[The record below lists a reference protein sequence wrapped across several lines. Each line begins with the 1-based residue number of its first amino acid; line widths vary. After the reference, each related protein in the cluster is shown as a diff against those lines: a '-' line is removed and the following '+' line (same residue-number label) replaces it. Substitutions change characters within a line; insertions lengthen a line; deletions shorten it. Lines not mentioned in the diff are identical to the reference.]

1 MSCSQSGSGETT
13 RRSAPRLPLWG
24 GGPVIA
30 GRPVPY
36 PSGELP
42 EDFAERLERLKQA
55 SGLSWERLAEA
66 IGVERKQV
74 LRWRRGTEPSGS
86 AYHALVEL
94 ARWIPGGIEILLGE
108 DFLAPHEGGE

>member
-1 MSCSQSGSGETT
+1 MPAVPCPTRAASC
-13 RRSAPRLPLWG
+13 
-24 GGPVIA
+24 
-30 GRPVPY
+30 
-36 PSGELP
+36 P

-55 SGLSWERLAEA
+55 SGLSWDAFAEA
-66 IGVERKQV
+66 LGVERKQV

-108 DFLAPHEGGE
+108 DFLAPQSGR

>member
-1 MSCSQSGSGETT
+1 MSCSPSSPRETN
-13 RRSAPRLPLWG
+13 RRSSPRLPFHG

-42 EDFAERLERLKQA
+42 EDFPERLERLKQA
-55 SGLSWERLAEA
+55 SGLSWDAFAEA
-66 IGVERKQV
+66 LGVERKQV

-108 DFLAPHEGGE
+108 DFLSPETGS

>member
-1 MSCSQSGSGETT
+1 MSCSQSGPRET
-13 RRSAPRLPLWG
+13 RRRASPRLPEYG

-42 EDFAERLERLKQA
+42 DDFAERLERLKQA

-74 LRWRRGTEPSGS
+74 LRWRRDTEPSGS

-94 ARWIPGGIEILLGE
+94 ARWIPGGLEILLGE
-108 DFLAPHEGGE
+108 DFLDSPEGS

>member
-1 MSCSQSGSGETT
+1 MSCSPSSPRETN
-13 RRSAPRLPLWG
+13 RRTAPRLPLGG

-30 GRPVPY
+30 GRRVPY

-42 EDFAERLERLKQA
+42 EDFAERLDRLKRA
-55 SGLSWERLAEA
+55 SGLSWDAFAEA
-66 IGVERKQV
+66 VGVERKQV

-108 DFLAPHEGGE
+108 DFLAPQSGR

>member
-1 MSCSQSGSGETT
+1 M
-13 RRSAPRLPLWG
+13 
-24 GGPVIA
+24 IA

-42 EDFAERLERLKQA
+42 DDFPDRLERLKRA
-55 SGLSWERLAEA
+55 SGLSWDAFAEA
-66 IGVERKQV
+66 AGVERKQL

-86 AYHALVEL
+86 AYHALVEV

-108 DFLAPHEGGE
+108 DFLEPRVGGK

>member
-1 MSCSQSGSGETT
+1 MSCSPSSPGETN
-13 RRSAPRLPLWG
+13 RRASPRLPLRG

-30 GRPVPY
+30 GRHVPY

-42 EDFAERLERLKQA
+42 EDFPERLDRLKRA
-55 SGLSWERLAEA
+55 SGLSWDAFAEA
-66 IGVERKQV
+66 VGVERKQV

-94 ARWIPGGIEILLGE
+94 ARWIPGGIKVLLGE
-108 DFLAPHEGGE
+108 DFLAPESGS

>member
-1 MSCSQSGSGETT
+1 MSCSPSSPRDAS
-13 RRSAPRLPLWG
+13 RRTSPRLPLGG

-30 GRPVPY
+30 GRRVPY

-42 EDFAERLERLKQA
+42 EDFAERLDRLKRA
-55 SGLSWERLAEA
+55 SGLSWDAFAEA
-66 IGVERKQV
+66 VGVERKQV
-74 LRWRRGTEPSGS
+74 LRWRRRTEPSGS

-108 DFLAPHEGGE
+108 DFLAPQSGR

>member
-1 MSCSQSGSGETT
+1 MSSSHSGPRETSR
-13 RRSAPRLPLWG
+13 RRSPRLPLHG

-55 SGLSWERLAEA
+55 SGLSWDAFAEA
-66 IGVERKQV
+66 VGVERKQV

-86 AYHALVEL
+86 AYHGLVEL

-108 DFLAPHEGGE
+108 DFLEPRTGAE

>member
-1 MSCSQSGSGETT
+1 MSCSPSSPRETN
-13 RRSAPRLPLWG
+13 RRSSPRLPFHG

-30 GRPVPY
+30 GRRVPY

-42 EDFAERLERLKQA
+42 DDFPERLERLKQA
-55 SGLSWERLAEA
+55 SGLSWDAFAEA
-66 IGVERKQV
+66 VGVERKQV
-74 LRWRRGTEPSGS
+74 FRWRRGTEPSGS

-108 DFLAPHEGGE
+108 DFLAPESEG

>member
-1 MSCSQSGSGETT
+1 MSCSRSSSSETT
-13 RRSAPRLPLWG
+13 PRALPRLAFWG

-30 GRPVPY
+30 GRAVPY

-42 EDFAERLERLKQA
+42 EDFAQRLERLKQA
-55 SGLSWERLAEA
+55 SGLSWDSFAEA

-86 AYHALVEL
+86 AYHGLVEL
-94 ARWIPGGIEILLGE
+94 ARWIPGGIDILFGE
-108 DFLAPHEGGE
+108 DFLASPDGS

>member
-1 MSCSQSGSGETT
+1 MSCSQSGPGEAT
-13 RRSAPRLPLWG
+13 RRGSPRLRFWG

-42 EDFAERLERLKQA
+42 EDFPERLERLKQA
-55 SGLSWERLAEA
+55 SGLSWDAFAEA
-66 IGVERKQV
+66 VGVERKQV

-86 AYHALVEL
+86 AYHGLVEL
-94 ARWIPGGIEILLGE
+94 ARWIPGGIDILFGE
-108 DFLAPHEGGE
+108 NFLASPEGN